1 VTTRREQASA
11 VVFSILM
18 IVSMVA
24 GSVAFGGLAAADG
37 SGIVANDDADTGQL
51 FETGPGSEQNATAG
65 SNETTTQTEPTRNS
79 SDDADTDGSDT
90 ENQTTDG
97 TDTNSTNSTGTDES
111 PSGNE
116 TVPDSDKNDSD
127 STSDSPAE
135 VNETTDGN
143 SSSTGDG
150 SVGTNTTS
158 TEGDPD
164 ENGSINDS
172 ANTANSS
179 VQSLNG
185 TTATD
190 GNATTADTGSGS
202 TYVDI
207 GVTELAGSGTR
218 NDPYE
223 ISNASELQ
231 AMDDDLSAHYE
242 LVDDIDASDTAQ
254 WNSGSGFDPVAGGNN
269 MFRGSFDGNG
279 HIISGLTIDR
289 PGENEVGL
297 FVENEG
303 TITNISLVELT
314 INGRNNVGG
323 LAAYNWVGG
332 TIQDAAVSGTVTGD
346 SFVGGL
352 VGTATGD
359 STMTNAAASV
369 DVTAGNELGGLV
381 GINAGNIQNARASGE
396 VVVSISR
403 VSISGVGGFV
413 GDNQGVIRN
422 ATASGNVT
430 GENAPTRR
438 DVGGFAGE
446 NRGTIQTA
454 KASGDVIGEENVGG
468 LVGYNADVGT
478 IRDTFA
484 VGSVTGENNV
494 AGLAGRTPG
503 TIQDSYWD
511 EQATGQVFSPTGS
524 ATGLTTAE
532 MQGVRAASN
541 MGALDFQNTWTATES
556 YPALRVFFEPKESGD
571 NIVQIDI
578 DPRDLPG
585 DGTKDDPYEISNAS
599 ELQAMEDNLSANYTL
614 VTDIDASNTSQWND
628 GSGFDPV
635 GSSSEISGFS
645 GSLNGAGNTIVN
657 LSIHR
662 DSSGLFSSLT
672 SEAEVRDLT
681 LKKVSVTAE
690 GRSGALVGNNVG
702 TVQNV
707 SVTGEVTGEYDIGG
721 LVGFN
726 AGIINASSADV
737 QIRAK
742 DGAGGLVGLNYAYGT
757 IHHSS
762 ATGTV
767 NGTRNTGGLVGFNDN
782 RTAYVTADVRVNGTK
797 NVGGL
802 AGYNNGEIRLATT
815 SGSVNGSDAVGGLV
829 GGNGN
834 TGTISNASTTASVTG
849 ITRVGGVAGVNS
861 DIIRDTFAAGP
872 VTGSNQVGGL
882 LANKSRFGDPI
893 VRDSYWDETVTGQ
906 STSVGNATG
915 LPTDKMTG
923 EAARENMTNL
933 HFGEIWVTNPDDYP
947 VLVWQNDRDGTAGGD
962 DDSRKGTTFVNL
974 SASELP
980 GDGTQNNPYELSNAS
995 ELQAMEDNL
1004 SAQYEIVSDIDASNT
1019 SDWNNGKGFD
1029 PIGSAEA
1036 NEGFSG
1042 TLNGSNHEISD
1053 LTIDR
1058 PTESPVG
1065 LFGEISH
1072 DAAVRNVSVS
1082 GTVTGSEENGRYD
1095 AVGGLAGRNSGL
1107 ITNASAAV
1115 RVTGSAG
1122 VGGLGGRNT
1131 FGADV
1136 THSFAT
1142 GDVSGTRFVGGL
1154 VGANYEGGRTKYTYA
1169 TGNVTGS
1176 ENVGGLVGRSIY
1188 VSVVN
1193 GSYATGNV
1201 TGTENVGGL
1210 VGDNTDSDIVRSYAV
1225 GPVSGDANT
1234 GGLVGNNASEATVSG
1249 SYWDLDSTGISTSA
1263 GGGTEFRTSEMQG
1276 EAARTNMTGFDF
1288 DTTWQTRPDDYPTL
1302 IALQR
1307 QTAPPQTPDQPE
1319 TQEAAF
1325 TLPAQ
1330 ATASSRLNT
1339 SLSDGTRP
1347 AVVATNVTSN
1357 VDGAIV
1363 VVYEV
1368 FQGADRV
1375 AGVRETTATETTG
1388 DSVTVPLKNTS
1399 GLPGQHYAVF
1409 LNESTLNSTNPSPG
1423 DILPIQAEEEALA
1436 TQPYDQTGSS
1446 YQTIYDGEI
1455 NITDQQFTGSTTE
1468 ITVNRSSLQPDAPS
1482 GYVVVLHD
1490 QSQAGSAPVGPP
1502 IGASQVL
1509 NGTQSTLS
1517 ITLNEGTKIDTTR
1530 DVVAML
1536 HFAANESPGQAIPNA
1551 DEDNGFVGGNV
1562 AERATITIAQSDDAT
1577 EVDVDPSDLAGNGTE
1592 ADPYEISNASELQAM
1607 EHNLDANYTLV
1618 TDLDA
1623 SNTAQWNNG
1632 TGFDPVGEY
1641 RNEFTGSFDGTNH
1654 TITGLTINRPDQNDT
1669 GLFGVNS
1676 GTLTEITL
1684 ANVSVTGGQWVGG
1697 LAGAN
1702 FKGTIQNAKVSG
1714 SVNGTRPVGGLV
1726 GLNTDNTDST
1736 VQNASATGSVNGS
1749 DDVGG
1754 LVGDNKGT
1762 IRNATVT
1769 GSVNGGDDVGGLAG
1783 DSSGIIQN
1791 TTASGSVN
1799 GNEEVGG
1806 LVGVNE
1812 GGIVENVSASG
1823 NVNGSVEYA
1832 GGLVG
1837 FNDGPIQ
1844 NATASGNVNGN
1855 QGAGGLVG
1863 NNDANVTVTAATAS
1877 GSVNGSDQVGGLIG
1891 LNEGIIA
1898 ASTAVG
1904 NVSGSRK
1911 VGGLVGSNDGKE
1923 TDSGTITRSTA
1934 SGEVTGTD
1942 IVGGLVGVNSGEV
1955 RNATASGNV
1964 SGMEYVGGLVGYNNE
1979 GTIGDTFATARVTG
1993 SDDVGGLVGLNTSK
2007 ETIRDSYWDE
2017 QVTGQATS
2025 DGNAVG
2031 LTTAEMTG
2039 EAARTNMSGLDF
2051 ETAWRVTDGYPELR
2065 VSERDDSDGG
2075 DTSEL
2080 VPFPETTKP
2089 DETTPPSLAG
2099 KFRVE
2104 QSVAENTTIEL
2115 LQNSSTEYSINI
2127 TAPDG
2132 SENVTFYLQ
2141 ERAISASQDIDDV
2154 RMLLDGQ
2161 RREFTIIEDAGP
2173 GNSPWIAFTVPEFST
2188 RTVTFTT
2195 ESDSG
2200 DAAPSI
2206 TAPGNATYDPSSP
2219 LTIGTSHNA
2228 TGVIDDSDVAI
2239 RIVNVTAGNDTQVAL
2254 NNSVS
2259 VEGRANTTIPADR
2272 LSGDV
2277 TIETQLYNVSSET
2290 VVEADVVSFSSTI
2303 QSTLTVNNSDPDT
2316 YNSIQAA
2323 VDNAT
2328 DGDKI
2333 EIRSGTYRETMALD
2347 KNVTVTAVDGAT
2359 LNGSTLG
2366 GVGSDP
2372 VGYVDE
2378 SNYTYPIGNRSDF
2391 TTGISIADTVYPTVS
2406 GLTITDYTIGVNAS
2420 GTTATWTV
2428 RNTTITNTSAVGI
2441 NALESEGN
2449 WLVQNSSVSK
2459 TGDGNS
2465 STNNPGIDVRGS
2477 SGDWRLHNSTVEN
2490 IDAER
2495 SSAGANTDGIEA
2507 FGSAGNWTI
2516 RNTTVRNIAQ
2526 LGIDGSYTSGDWT
2539 VQESHV
2545 AVVQAA
2551 GIGAGNPRGNA
2562 TVRDTTIRN
2571 VSGQL
2576 GGIYIRNASQ
2586 PWLIDNVV
2594 IENAPAG
2601 FVATESR
2608 TNWTVQDSHISE
2620 TEYGVRGSQSAGAW
2634 IITNTTI
2641 INNSEGVVAENSTGA
2656 WTISESRILNNERN
2670 GVTIGNST
2678 SGDGLILHENTIT
2691 SNQNAGLLH
2700 NGTGQV
2706 NATRNW
2712 WGAADGP
2719 SGDFTGSGEKVFGN
2733 VTVQPFYT
2741 DANLTTLSSE
2751 QDDGSSGDDDDST
2764 DGGDGTDG
2772 GGSTDAPTFTISGWS
2787 PQTPTV
2793 TTGETITVTAT
2804 IENVGG
2810 AGGTQT
2816 VEYRINGTPMAS
2828 KTVTLSTGE
2837 NTTVEFTEIEIDNRA
2852 ADDYDHGVFTEND
2865 SQTGTLTVEADTG
2878 GGTGEGDDGGTDDST
2893 PGFGSVASLLALV
2906 AFVLITRRE
2915 RD

>member
-1 VTTRREQASA
+1 MTTRREQASA
-11 VVFSILM
+11 VVFSVLM

-24 GSVAFGGLAAADG
+24 GSVAFGGLAVADG
-37 SGIVANDDADTGQL
+37 SDVAPGDNAGTGQL
-51 FETGPGSEQNATAG
+51 FDTETASEQNATAG
-65 SNETTTQTEPTRNS
+65 SNETTTENESTANGT
-79 SDDADTDGSDT
+79 DDSDT
-90 ENQTTDG
+90 EKETATG
-97 TDTNSTNSTGTDES
+97 TDTNGTDSMDANSTDSTDANDTDSTDTGKSVRE
-111 PSGNE
+111 NE
-116 TVPDSDKNDSD
+116 TASESGEHDDN
-127 STSDSPAE
+127 TSADGSEA
-135 VNETTDGN
+135 VNKTADGN
-143 SSSTGDG
+143 TSSTGDS
-150 SVGTNTTS
+150 SVDANATDM
-158 TEGDPD
+158 EGETDG
-164 ENGSINDS
+164 NGSANDS
-172 ANTANSS
+172 ADAPESS
-179 VQSLNG
+179 NQSLSA
-185 TTATD
+185 TTAT
-190 GNATTADTGSGS
+190 NENTTTADFES
-202 TYVDI
+202 TSTKVD
-207 GVTELAGSGTR
+207 VDATDLDGSGTET
-218 NDPYE
+218 DPYE
-223 ISNASELQ
+223 ISN
-231 AMDDDLSAHYE
+231 
-242 LVDDIDASDTAQ
+242 V
-254 WNSGSGFDPVAGGNN
+254 
-269 MFRGSFDGNG
+269 
-279 HIISGLTIDR
+279 
-289 PGENEVGL
+289 
-297 FVENEG
+297 
-303 TITNISLVELT
+303 
-314 INGRNNVGG
+314 
-323 LAAYNWVGG
+323 
-332 TIQDAAVSGTVTGD
+332 
-346 SFVGGL
+346 
-352 VGTATGD
+352 
-359 STMTNAAASV
+359 
-369 DVTAGNELGGLV
+369 
-381 GINAGNIQNARASGE
+381 
-396 VVVSISR
+396 
-403 VSISGVGGFV
+403 
-413 GDNQGVIRN
+413 
-422 ATASGNVT
+422 
-430 GENAPTRR
+430 
-438 DVGGFAGE
+438 
-446 NRGTIQTA
+446 
-454 KASGDVIGEENVGG
+454 
-468 LVGYNADVGT
+468 
-478 IRDTFA
+478 
-484 VGSVTGENNV
+484 
-494 AGLAGRTPG
+494 
-503 TIQDSYWD
+503 
-511 EQATGQVFSPTGS
+511 
-524 ATGLTTAE
+524 
-532 MQGVRAASN
+532 
-541 MGALDFQNTWTATES
+541 
-556 YPALRVFFEPKESGD
+556 
-571 NIVQIDI
+571 
-578 DPRDLPG
+578 
-585 DGTKDDPYEISNAS
+585 S
-599 ELQAMEDNLSANYTL
+599 ELQAMEDDLDANYTL
-614 VTDIDASNTSQWND
+614 VTDIDASNTAQWNNGSGFD
-628 GSGFDPV
+628 PIGPSFNNKFIGVLDGAGHTIDGLTINRSTEDRVGLIGVLDDEGTVRNVSVIDADITGNFYTGGLVGTSDGTVVSSSATGTITSSSNNAGGLAGSNDGLLTESSAQVTVTGDAQIGGLVGLNAGTVSESYATGSVTASGYRVGGLVATNVDNATVSSSYATGPVTGNSKVGGLVGLNLGTTQQTVAVGSISGSSDVGGLVGGNTASFADTPGTVEDSYFDEQTTGQPTSAGNATELTTAQMTGEAARTNMSGLDFNDVWTTTESYPKLRVFLDTSGQDGDDGSGGENNGSAQVDVDPDDLLGDGTKSDPYQISNASELQAIEDDLDANYTLVTDIDASNTAQWNNGSGFDPV
-635 GSSSEISGFS
+635 GDNPFNESTPPAFNGLLDGNNYTITELTINRPNERGIGLFRSSSGTVADVSLTDLTVTGGSRVGGLVADNYRGTIQNATVSGSVSGSGFP
-645 GSLNGAGNTIVN
+645 V
-657 LSIHR
+657 
-662 DSSGLFSSLT
+662 
-672 SEAEVRDLT
+672 
-681 LKKVSVTAE
+681 
-690 GRSGALVGNNVG
+690 
-702 TVQNV
+702 
-707 SVTGEVTGEYDIGG
+707 GG
-721 LVGFN
+721 LVGYN
-726 AGIINASSADV
+726 S
-737 QIRAK
+737 
-742 DGAGGLVGLNYAYGT
+742 
-757 IHHSS
+757 
-762 ATGTV
+762 GTV
-767 NGTRNTGGLVGFNDN
+767 ENTR
-782 RTAYVTADVRVNGTK
+782 A
-797 NVGGL
+797 
-802 AGYNNGEIRLATT
+802 
-815 SGSVNGSDAVGGLV
+815 SGSVNGNFEVGGLV
-829 GGNGN
+829 GGNGQI
-834 TGTISNASTTASVTG
+834 G
-849 ITRVGGVAGVNS
+849 
-861 DIIRDTFAAGP
+861 IIRDSKAS
-872 VTGSNQVGGL
+872 GSVN
-882 LANKSRFGDPI
+882 AN
-893 VRDSYWDETVTGQ
+893 
-906 STSVGNATG
+906 
-915 LPTDKMTG
+915 
-923 EAARENMTNL
+923 
-933 HFGEIWVTNPDDYP
+933 
-947 VLVWQNDRDGTAGGD
+947 
-962 DDSRKGTTFVNL
+962 
-974 SASELP
+974 
-980 GDGTQNNPYELSNAS
+980 
-995 ELQAMEDNL
+995 
-1004 SAQYEIVSDIDASNT
+1004 
-1019 SDWNNGKGFD
+1019 
-1029 PIGSAEA
+1029 
-1036 NEGFSG
+1036 
-1042 TLNGSNHEISD
+1042 
-1053 LTIDR
+1053 
-1058 PTESPVG
+1058 
-1065 LFGEISH
+1065 
-1072 DAAVRNVSVS
+1072 
-1082 GTVTGSEENGRYD
+1082 
-1095 AVGGLAGRNSGL
+1095 
-1107 ITNASAAV
+1107 
-1115 RVTGSAG
+1115 
-1122 VGGLGGRNT
+1122 
-1131 FGADV
+1131 
-1136 THSFAT
+1136 
-1142 GDVSGTRFVGGL
+1142 GDV
-1154 VGANYEGGRTKYTYA
+1154 
-1169 TGNVTGS
+1169 
-1176 ENVGGLVGRSIY
+1176 
-1188 VSVVN
+1188 
-1193 GSYATGNV
+1193 
-1201 TGTENVGGL
+1201 
-1210 VGDNTDSDIVRSYAV
+1210 
-1225 GPVSGDANT
+1225 
-1234 GGLVGNNASEATVSG
+1234 GGLVGNNGGTVSASRASVSVTGGEGAGGLVGKNTERLQNVSASG
-1249 SYWDLDSTGISTSA
+1249 SVTGSNDVGGLVGFNYRNGGTIKNASAFGSVNGSKGVGGLVGTNTGTVVDAFATGSVTGDTSVGGLTGSISGTTTDGYWDTQTTGQPTSA
-1263 GGGTEFRTSEMQG
+1263 GGATGLMTSEMQNS
-1276 EAARTNMTGFDF
+1276 AAVSNMSGLDF
-1288 DTTWQTRPDDYPTL
+1288 GTTWQTRPDDYPTL

-1330 ATASSRLNT
+1330 ATASSTLNT
-1339 SLSDGTRP
+1339 SLGDETRP
-1347 AVVATNVTSN
+1347 AVVATNATSN
-1357 VDGAIV
+1357 IDGAIV

-1368 FQGADRV
+1368 YRGADRV
-1375 AGVRETTATETTG
+1375 AGVRETTATETNG
-1388 DSVTVPLKNTS
+1388 DPVTIPLENTT

-1423 DILPIQAEEEALA
+1423 DILSIQAEEEALA
-1436 TQPYDQTGSS
+1436 TQPYDQTGAS

-1468 ITVNRSSLQPDAPS
+1468 ITVNRSSLRPDAPS

-1509 NGTQSTLS
+1509 NGTQTTLS
-1517 ITLNEGTKIDTTR
+1517 ITLNQGTTIDTTR

-1536 HFAANESPGQAIPNA
+1536 HFAANGSPGQAIPNA
-1551 DEDNGFVGGNV
+1551 DEDNGFIAGNV
-1562 AERATITIAQSDDAT
+1562 AERATITIAQSDDAS
-1577 EVDVDPSDLAGNGTE
+1577 EVDVDPSNLAGNGTE

-1607 EHNLDANYTLV
+1607 ENDLDANYTLV
-1618 TDLDA
+1618 TDIDA

-1632 TGFDPVGEY
+1632 TGFNPVGEY
-1641 RNEFTGSFDGTNH
+1641 RNEFTGSFDGRNH
-1654 TITGLTINRPDQNDT
+1654 TITGLTIDRPDQNDT

-1676 GTLTEITL
+1676 GTLREITL
-1684 ANVSVTGGQWVGG
+1684 ANATITGGQWVGG
-1697 LAGAN
+1697 LAGTN
-1702 FKGTIQNAKVSG
+1702 FKGTIQDAKTSG
-1714 SVNGTRPVGGLV
+1714 SVNGIRPVGGLV
-1726 GLNTDNTDST
+1726 GLNINST
-1736 VQNASATGSVNGS
+1736 VQNVSAASSVNGS
-1749 DDVGG
+1749 NNIGG
-1754 LVGDNKGT
+1754 LVGDNEGT
-1762 IRNATVT
+1762 ISDATVA
-1769 GSVNGGDDVGGLAG
+1769 GSVNGSDDVGGLAG

-1863 NNDANVTVTAATAS
+1863 NNDANVTVTAVTAS

-1923 TDSGTITRSTA
+1923 TDSGIITRSTA

-2075 DTSEL
+2075 DISEL
-2080 VPFPETTKP
+2080 APFPETTQP
-2089 DETTPPSLAG
+2089 DETTPPNLAG

-2104 QSVAENTTIEL
+2104 QSVAGDTTIEL

-2141 ERAISASQDIDDV
+2141 TKAISASQDIEGLT
-2154 RMLLDGQ
+2154 MYLDGEEQ
-2161 RREFTIIEDAGP
+2161 PFVVNESAGP
-2173 GNSPWIAFTVPEFST
+2173 GQSSWVVFNVPHFST
-2188 RTVTFTT
+2188 RTVSFTT
-2195 ESDSG
+2195 TSNWSRTYETDQAASLRFGELIKTGGGGVVLAGVTDANVSDTGSETNVTVLRAGSDGTREWITTVDPGYVDTAEDVIRTSDGGFVTVGIDTFVKLDSNGNVVWLRANNLPGLTYEAIVENNDSALFLAGNTCCSDDRKSRFMGTDASGVEQWNQTLSITNSSYGGISYSGASLGDGAVFSIAGVDSEPTYLYALQADGNKRWEQTIPDLSSPQLQTLPDGDILVTGTNETTGSLRIIRVTPSNYVEWDRTYDAGSPIDVTVLDGNISAITEDKEILRLSESG
-2200 DAAPSI
+2200 DRNGVGNYSVPENTTVYSAVQTGPWEFVLGGDQGAAESESQFWLSKITVAPTNTTSAPSI

-2228 TGVIDDSDVAI
+2228 TGVIDDSDVGI

-2254 NNSVS
+2254 NDSVP

-2316 YNSIQAA
+2316 YDSIQAA

-2333 EIRSGTYRETMALD
+2333 EIRSGTYRETVALD

-2449 WLVQNSSVSK
+2449 WLVENSSVSK

-2490 IDAER
+2490 IDGGR

-2586 PWLIDNVV
+2586 PWLIDNAV
-2594 IENAPAG
+2594 IENASAG

-2608 TNWTVQDSHISE
+2608 TNWTVQDSYISE

-2641 INNSEGVVAENSTGA
+2641 INNSEGVVAENSSGA
-2656 WTISESRILNNERN
+2656 WTISESRILNNKRN

-2678 SGDGLILHENTIT
+2678 SGNGLILHENTIT

-2700 NGTGQV
+2700 NGTEQV

-2741 DANLTTLSSE
+2741 DANLTMLSSE
-2751 QDDGSSGDDDDST
+2751 QDDGSSGDDGDST

-2793 TTGETITVTAT
+2793 TTGETLTVTAT
-2804 IENVGG
+2804 IENGGG

-2816 VEYRINGTPMAS
+2816 AEYRINGTTYAS

-2837 NTTVEFTEIEIDNRA
+2837 NTTVEFTEIEIDNRV

-2878 GGTGEGDDGGTDDST
+2878 GGTGGGDDGGTDDST